1 MAGIMQNPPKEQT
14 LNPYSYRWMYEN
26 ILFMPPLNVYRA
38 YFVCVRVCLWT
49 LGNNI
54 NNNQVLIFMRE
65 STSMRKKNYHNAIN
79 FYCTRCIA

>member
-1 MAGIMQNPPKEQT
+1 MQNPPKEQT
-14 LNPYSYRWMYEN
+14 LNPYPYRWMYEN

-65 STSMRKKNYHNAIN
+65 RVHQCEKKTTTMLLI
-79 FYCTRCIA
+79 FIARVA